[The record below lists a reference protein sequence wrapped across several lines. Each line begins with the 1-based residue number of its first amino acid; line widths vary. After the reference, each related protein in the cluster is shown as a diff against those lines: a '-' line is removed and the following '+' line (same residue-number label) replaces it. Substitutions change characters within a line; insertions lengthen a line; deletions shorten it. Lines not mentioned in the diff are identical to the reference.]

1 MEGKGKTGGAIAIGT
16 VAIAITYLTAGFQS
30 DPAPSVTNDT
40 NPPAVQASPLNVKKS
55 GEQRPYDSVTVFYG
69 TDRASVTH
77 ACGARHQEVQLAG
90 LAAGAGLLAF
100 AAWFIWRGK
109 IGFALAS
116 GGLAVATSVALV
128 VWTPLFVDSRGISE
142 AYVSGCRYG
151 GDRGD
156 LELGYCVVTIP
167 RTHHVGELEKPSILR
182 LELKAS
188 AERHL
193 MLQEVVHQPNKEFYE
208 AVRQRVTSSPHRD
221 LFVFVHGFNVDFV
234 SAARRTAQIAFD
246 LNYGGAPVFFSWPS
260 QGKTWQYT
268 VDETNVTWAVPH
280 LKQFLT
286 ELARNSDAQA
296 INLIAHSMGNR
307 ALTQAI
313 YELGYEC
320 QEEKKLFRQV
330 ILAAPDIDADVFRDQ
345 IAPKLAKYSSQVTL
359 YASSADE
366 ALAASKLVHGS
377 RRAGESSTQP
387 LTVPGVETIDVATND
402 LGPLGHSY
410 YGSCPLILQDLA
422 AILLDACPAERRPW
436 LAPIRGTGAMYW
448 RLMDTPAMASSGKPP
463 ARIK

>member
-1 MEGKGKTGGAIAIGT
+1 MEGKGTTGGAIAIGT
-16 VAIAITYLTAGFQS
+16 VAVAITYLTAGFHS
-30 DPAPSVTNDT
+30 EAVPGLPGPA
-40 NPPAVQASPLNVKKS
+40 NPPTVQSRDLEGKKS
-55 GEQRPYDSVTVFYG
+55 GGQKPYDTVTVFYG
-69 TDRASVTH
+69 TDRASVT
-77 ACGARHQEVQLAG
+77 ASSGVRQSEVQLAG
-90 LAAGAGLLAF
+90 LVAGVGLLAF
-100 AAWFIWRGK
+100 AAWFAGRGQTVL
-109 IGFALAS
+109 AVAS
-116 GGLAVATSVALV
+116 GGLAVATSAALIL
-128 VWTPLFVDSRGISE
+128 WTPLFVDSRGISE
-142 AYVSGCRYG
+142 AYVDGCRYG
-151 GDRGD
+151 GERGE
-156 LELGYCVVTIP
+156 LEMGYCVVTIP
-167 RTHHVGELEKPSILR
+167 RTHRTGELEKPSILR

-188 AERHL
+188 ADRHL
-193 MLQEVVHQPNKEFYE
+193 MLQEVAHQSDQDFYD

-246 LNYGGAPVFFSWPS
+246 LNYTGAPVFFSWPS

-280 LKQFLT
+280 LKRFLT
-286 ELARNSDAQA
+286 DLARKSDAQA

-320 QEEKKLFRQV
+320 QEEKKLFQQV
-330 ILAAPDIDADVFRDQ
+330 ILAAPDIDADVFREQ
-345 IAPKLAKYSSQVTL
+345 LAPKLAKYSSLVTL

-377 RRAGESSTQP
+377 RRAGESAAQP
-387 LTVPGVETIDVATND
+387 VIVPGVETIDVATND

-422 AILLDACPAERRPW
+422 AILLDARPAEGRPW
-436 LAPIRGTGAMYW
+436 LAPIRGTGAVYW
-448 RLMDTPAMASSGKPP
+448 RLMDAPAMAGSGAPSTK
-463 ARIK
+463 IK